1 MGCSYFRGISAFVLV
16 TAFTVSYAQK
26 VPIIIPPFVAVAEKK
41 TEFPLKKEKLIFT
54 DQDILLAKN
63 NIRQFA
69 GARQVRDSI
78 AALAGKWIS
87 WDDQDLRDLI
97 PDARVPRAFDLNIHG
112 CPVHGDTI
120 FNIGGVYPWILD
132 FHRPLTVKCP
142 AGGEIYPSNDFH
154 AYAKGGFEKKNQPP
168 SEFEDDGWGWV
179 APDQERYWFVAY
191 ANEHLQRELSLV
203 LQQLSRAY
211 VLTGDPG
218 FAHKAIVILGRL
230 AEVYP
235 SMDHASQ
242 SRYGAM
248 LRQQGEDFPGKIFY
262 HIQEARFIKIVAE
275 AYDLVWDYIDK
286 DKVIQAHYQKDG
298 ARMREFIEAN
308 VLEEA
313 VRAYKEKK
321 IQGNY
326 GMHQNALLYTL
337 LARQHPSRAKYIGEM
352 IDSPGENQPRM
363 GLRYTLYNQV
373 FRDGMALESP
383 EYNFDWINELSRQMT
398 LVKKATRENLFA
410 VKKSKALFD
419 SPLKSI
425 VTGRYTPDIGDTG
438 HTLGGAVGRSTE
450 VYQALYDEYKDPAY
464 QYWLAPDGKT
474 GPATFSTFESLFR
487 PVIPAVSPLPDQR
500 LVQRQK
506 SRLFAGYGVG
516 ILNNVTDKT
525 AVALTYGKSVYH
537 YHNDF
542 LNFEL
547 FANGQKMM
555 PDFGYPD
562 AMNAYVKELYAW
574 SVNTVSHNTVVVDA
588 QKQNRNTPG
597 VLHDFAEGDFART
610 IDASSG
616 AYTQASVYRRNLI
629 MIDVDSIQ
637 SYVVDFFRV
646 AGGRQHD
653 YILHGPPGKVNIPA
667 HAISGKAGGALT
679 GGKEVD
685 WGHIYDDE
693 VLGQT
698 GYAGSFSGYKGSGY
712 QYLFNVERLAAGDH
726 TLGYEHVSDPG
737 ARVRIHR
744 LHQSNHSS
752 FIADAY
758 DKPRAKKHLV
768 KFIVAR
774 NEATSQD
781 PLESSFVSVL
791 EPYPA
796 APYIVAVKEIGTD
809 GASAKA
815 VEVIREKETDIVI
828 SDIVR
833 SEKSVK
839 DYPLSTDATAAV
851 VTLDRNSA
859 VKRVFFSNGSH
870 LKYGDQT
877 WEKAPVSGLVE
888 SVDYEKGEILVAV
901 DDGIVAEEPET
912 AGVAYFSNGL
922 RTTAHPVS
930 RIRRDYNGLV
940 ITVKDDLVVGKIS
953 VKIQNGPAI
962 TSLNSLPLHA
972 HYKGAY
978 LLDNDY
984 RSIGL
989 VGEARDKE
997 VKLHKPDGVSL
1008 SPGSEV
1014 WIGNVGVGD
1023 RIELKAVFS
1032 KSIR

>member
-1 MGCSYFRGISAFVLV
+1 MGCVYFRVISVFVLV
-16 TAFTVSYAQK
+16 SAFMVSYGQK
-26 VPIIIPPFVAVAEKK
+26 VPITIPPFVPVAEKK
-41 TEFPLKKEKLIFT
+41 AEFPLKKEKMVFT
-54 DQDILLAKN
+54 DRDILLAKS
-63 NIRQFA
+63 NIRKFA

-78 AALAGKWIS
+78 ADLAGRWIS

-97 PDARVPRAFDLNIHG
+97 PDASVPRAFDLNIHG

-142 AGGEIYPSNDFH
+142 AGGEVYPSE
-154 AYAKGGFEKKNQPP
+154 GFEDN
-168 SEFEDDGWGWV
+168 GWGWI

-191 ANEHLQRELSLV
+191 ANEHLQRDLSLV

-211 VLTGDPG
+211 VLTGNPA
-218 FAHKAIVILGRL
+218 FAHKAIVILARL

-248 LRQQGEDFPGKIFY
+248 LRQQGQDFPGKIFY

-286 DKVIQAHYQKDG
+286 DKVIQAHYRKDG
-298 ARMREFIEAN
+298 AQMREFIEAN

-313 VRAYKEKK
+313 VRAYEEMK

-337 LARQHPSRAKYIGEM
+337 LARQHPSRAQYIREM
-352 IDSPGENQPRM
+352 VESPGENQPRM

-398 LVKKATRENLFA
+398 LVKKATKESLFA

-419 SPLKSI
+419 SPLNSI

-438 HTLGGAVGRSTE
+438 HTLGGAIGRSTE
-450 VYQALYDEYKDPAY
+450 VYQELFHEYKDPAY

-487 PVIPAVSPLPDQR
+487 QVIPAVSALPDQR

-537 YHNDF
+537 YHNDL

-597 VLHDFAEGDFART
+597 ILHDFAEGEFART

-629 MIDVDSIQ
+629 MVDIDSTQ

-646 AGGRQHD
+646 SGGRQHD
-653 YILHGPPGKVNIPA
+653 YILHGPPGKASIPA
-667 HAISGKAGGALT
+667 HAISGKEEGALI
-679 GGKEVD
+679 GGKEVG
-685 WGHIYDDE
+685 WGHLYDDE
-693 VLGQT
+693 VLGKE

-712 QYLFNVERLAAGDH
+712 QYFFNVERLTSGNH
-726 TLGYEHVSDPG
+726 MLEYEHISDPG
-737 ARVRIHR
+737 ARIRIHR
-744 LHQSNHSS
+744 LHQNNHSS
-752 FIADAY
+752 FMADAY

-774 NEATSQD
+774 NEATSQN
-781 PLESSFVSVL
+781 PLESSFVSVF

-796 APYIVAVKEIGTD
+796 TPYIIAAKEIGTD
-809 GASAKA
+809 GSSAKA
-815 VEVIREKETDIVI
+815 VEVVRENETDIVI
-828 SDIVR
+828 SDIAGSDKTVLG
-833 SEKSVK
+833 
-839 DYPLSTDATAAV
+839 YPISTDATAAV
-851 VTLDRNSA
+851 VTLSRNGR
-859 VKRVFFSNGSH
+859 VKRVFFSNGSY
-870 LKYGDQT
+870 LKYGDEIWQKT
-877 WEKAPVSGLVE
+877 PVSGLVE
-888 SVDYEKGEILVAV
+888 SVDYEKGEIRVKAY
-901 DDGIVAEEPET
+901 DGSVAEEPET
-912 AGVAYFSNGL
+912 VGVAHFSNGL
-922 RTTAHPVS
+922 RTAAHPVS
-930 RIRRDYNGLV
+930 RIVRNQNRLV

-953 VKIQNGPAI
+953 VKVQNGPVI
-962 TSLNSLPLHA
+962 SSLNSLPLHA
-972 HYKGAY
+972 HYKGAC

-997 VKLHKPDGVSL
+997 VKLQKSEGVNL
-1008 SPGSEV
+1008 SPGSEI

-1023 RIELKAVFS
+1023 RIELKTVFS